1 MADRR
6 KQDISW
12 NVADEKGD
20 LWVNVK
26 EGVFLAVLMDIRDEL
41 HGVRRTMR
49 RLLTCKQLGE
59 HLDRTVEKLKA
70 PKCKAKIQ

>member
-6 KQDISW
+6 KKNIEWSATDKDGQLWS
-12 NVADEKGD
+12 NV
-20 LWVNVK
+20 N
-26 EGVFLAVLMDIRDEL
+26 EGVFIALLMDLRDEL
-41 HGVRRTMR
+41 QGVRRTMR

-70 PKCKAKIQ
+70 PKCKA